1 MPLNASGQQT
11 QNGKGQ
17 GRSIYSDLGKV
28 AQRVKE
34 NVNIVEVMENA
45 GIEFHSKTEQSASC
59 KCFLHDDKDP
69 SLVVSCRK
77 GLYNCF
83 GASCKAGGDAINFYM
98 QYHRVDF
105 ATAISALVVDHGID
119 VSDLVRDPTPEE
131 KERFR
136 LIDINN
142 RVTEFLHEQFKT
154 TKRATDWA
162 IKRGITDQA
171 TVALFKLGYSANV
184 NKLDLFLKRIQCSDA
199 DKKKLE
205 FGNKALFT
213 DRVIYPIQALDG
225 STHSF
230 YGRRLGEIGPKYVG
244 CSSSH
249 PLLDKAMPYGLVHA
263 RQGLSAAKPLI
274 LVEGHNDT
282 LVAHCNG
289 VTSVAGM
296 HGSSPGKD
304 MYALLSAQNV
314 TDIVVCPDGDAA
326 GIRTIRDIS
335 ESKDQTQRVKVTP
348 MPKDMDPD
356 EYIIKYG
363 ADEFVKRTNEAMYP
377 IEIFIGHV
385 AEKMGDSIS
394 TKLEAVRSMSEHMA
408 HLVGF
413 ERELAIQELSGMTGI
428 SVEQIDNVL
437 ADMGEVELSDPELEA
452 QLLHDAM
459 GDRMKAV
466 TCMSRM
472 TPTDFSVQRNSRIFK
487 TIIGM
492 VNDDIEPFTKEMLIT
507 YAIDKELLNEEEIGV
522 LPAVGLGGKGVD
534 YIIDQLL
541 DMGKRRN
548 LKKSAESLARSVKI
562 SKGSVSDILAAH
574 MRSISTQSTSQHQIT
589 KAEDHI
595 ITVMDK
601 IHERIA
607 HPGIPGVHVG
617 PGWKKFMNQIMGFQ
631 RGHMLSVA
639 GISKAGKTTIA
650 QNWCISQ
657 LRNAKEPT
665 LWINLEMSE
674 MDITIRNLAI
684 MTGIESQR
692 LKIGNISKLEKIK
705 LDDASAEYHGFPLY
719 VASMA
724 GGSIYDVVN
733 VIRNYVYS
741 KGVRIVFIDYLQLIA
756 SGGRSGKESLWE
768 AQNEV
773 VASIREAI
781 SQLKITGVVISQLNR
796 GAMAAE
802 SASGQYVSG
811 TIKLIQDSDAFM
823 GIRSKTKAE
832 MVDAPHSN
840 SSLLIEF
847 NRHGPQN
854 SQIDLDFKYESSQVE
869 EA

>member
-1 MPLNASGQQT
+1 
-11 QNGKGQ
+11 
-17 GRSIYSDLGKV
+17 
-28 AQRVKE
+28 
-34 NVNIVEVMENA
+34 MENA
-45 GIEFHSKTEQSASC
+45 GVEFHSKTDQSASC

-69 SLVVSCRK
+69 SLVVSHRK

-83 GASCKAGGDAINFYM
+83 GAGCKAGGDAINFYM

-105 ATAISALVVDHGID
+105 NSAVSALVVDHGVD

-142 RVTEFLHEQFKT
+142 RVTEFLHGQFKS

-162 IKRGITDQA
+162 TKRGIKDPA
-171 TVALFKLGYSANV
+171 TIELFKLGYSANV
-184 NKLDLFLKRIQCSDA
+184 SKLDTFLSRIQVSDS

-205 FGNKALFT
+205 FGNKGLFT
-213 DRVIYPIQALDG
+213 DRIIYPIQALDG
-225 STHSF
+225 STYSY
-230 YGRRLGEIGPKYVG
+230 YGRRLGEVGPKYVG

-263 RQGLSAAKPLI
+263 RAGLSATNPLI

-282 LVAHCNG
+282 LVAHCHG
-289 VTSVAGM
+289 ITSVAGM
-296 HGSSPGKD
+296 HGSAPSKD
-304 MYALLSAQNV
+304 MYALLHDQNIS
-314 TDIVVCPDGDAA
+314 DIVVCPDGDAA
-326 GIRTIRDIS
+326 GVRTIRDIS
-335 ESKDQTQRVKVTP
+335 DSKGSDQKVKIMP
-348 MPKDMDPD
+348 MPSGLDPD
-356 EYIIKYG
+356 EFIIKNG
-363 ADEFVKRTNEAMYP
+363 AEEFVKRIEEAMHP
-377 IEIFIGHV
+377 VEIFIAHI

-394 TKLEAVRSMSEHMA
+394 SKLDAIRNMSDHMA
-408 HLVGF
+408 HLSGF

-428 SVEQIDNVL
+428 ATEQIDNIL
-437 ADMGEVELSDPELEA
+437 ADMGEVEMSDPDLEG
-452 QLLHDAM
+452 QLLFDAM

-472 TPTDFSVQRNSRIFK
+472 TPADFSTQRSARIFK
-487 TIIGM
+487 VVISM

-507 YAIDKELLNEEEIGV
+507 YAIDKELLNDEEIGS
-522 LPAVGLGGKGVD
+522 LPTNGLGGKGCD
-534 YIIDQLL
+534 YVIDQLL
-541 DMGKRRN
+541 DMARRRV
-548 LKKSAESLARSVKI
+548 LKKSAESLSRSIKV
-562 SKGSVSDILAAH
+562 SKASVSDILAAH
-574 MRSISTQSTSQHQIT
+574 MRTISTQSTTQHQIT
-589 KAEDHI
+589 RADEHI

-607 HPGIPGVHVG
+607 HPGIPGIHIG

-631 RGHMLSVA
+631 AGHMLSIA

-650 QNWCISQ
+650 QNWNVSQ
-657 LRNAKEPT
+657 LRTTKAPT

-692 LKIGNISKLEKIK
+692 LKIGNISKIEKQR

-719 VASMA
+719 VASMG

-741 KGVRIVFIDYLQLIA
+741 KGVRIVFIDYLQLIS
-756 SGGRSGKESLWE
+756 SGGRGGKESLWE

-773 VASIREAI
+773 VAAIREAI

-823 GIRSKTKAE
+823 GIRTKTKAE
-832 MVDAPHSN
+832 MVDTPHSN
-840 SSLLIEF
+840 ASLLIEF

-854 SQIDLDFKYESSQVE
+854 SQIDLDFKYETSQVE